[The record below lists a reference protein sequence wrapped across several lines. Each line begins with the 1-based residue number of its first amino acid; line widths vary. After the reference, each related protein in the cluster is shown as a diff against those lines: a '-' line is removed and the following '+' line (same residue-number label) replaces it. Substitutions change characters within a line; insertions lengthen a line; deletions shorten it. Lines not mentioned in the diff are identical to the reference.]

1 MIYYSPYIIQI
12 AFSYLIGW
20 LTLESSIIALHE
32 IVRGYGAI
40 FYAVQQECTNQNSI
54 SVSPLLGIHELLI
67 LQASN
72 HKNPHIKESA
82 FEFIR
87 IICSPKVPDKSLEKQ
102 NITKVVNNLKN
113 TELNVNDNDQF
124 KIKQTTVEAK
134 TILLENENDVFNK
147 IVDALSMGMEDNWC
161 HIRRSAIRAT
171 KNFLLSEILSKK
183 IDRDKSSNLE
193 TGDILCDG
201 ILINNSGIL
210 NKGTMSAC
218 WGKILPG
225 LCMSRFYV
233 ADGVCA
239 LAKDAWNGIIN
250 KYGNGRIIVATYLTE
265 IIDYYILMSKASNH
279 MVSEAAL
286 LALSECLLRIDKSLM
301 LPHIDKILQNMLS
314 CIHSD
319 SWPVKDSATIASGS
333 LLKFYASECKECSSH
348 IVESWCESLKNSIW
362 SVRENAAIAFGE
374 NLKQILKHPGE
385 QDILQIVLKHIN
397 ENIFSA
403 KKENLEEIKHVQFI
417 PPEMLEF
424 MLENERKNIL
434 KKKIEDDK
442 INQLNNPSI
451 SNTENDMGNVETVN
465 NDDTPVNVRVAWGCC
480 LDCMELRSGSPWE
493 ASDGCIY
500 LIRELASSHPE
511 EAMTFLPKIYELLL
525 VQDYKV
531 YHRLSTT
538 ILSQV

>member
-1 MIYYSPYIIQI
+1 M
-12 AFSYLIGW
+12 
-20 LTLESSIIALHE
+20 ESSIIALHE
-32 IVRGYGAI
+32 IVRGYGDI
-40 FYAVQQECTNQNSI
+40 FYAVQQECANQNSI
-54 SVSPLLGIHELLI
+54 SLSPTLSIHELLI
-67 LQASN
+67 SQASN

-87 IICSPKVPDKSLEKQ
+87 IICTPKQDIIK
-102 NITKVVNNLKN
+102 IVNNLKN
-113 TELNVNDNDQF
+113 TELNVNDNDQL
-124 KIKQTTVEAK
+124 KIKLTNIETK
-134 TILLENENDVFNK
+134 TIENENDVFNK

-171 KNFLLSEILSKK
+171 KNFLLSDILLKK
-183 IDRDKSSNLE
+183 IDRDNSNNLE

-201 ILINNSGIL
+201 VLMNNFCIL

-265 IIDYYILMSKASNH
+265 IINYYVLMSEASNH
-279 MVSEAAL
+279 MVSESAL

-301 LPHIDKILQNMLS
+301 LPHIDKISQNILF

-333 LLKFYASECKECSSH
+333 LLKFYASECKEYSYH

-374 NLKQILKHPGE
+374 NLKQILKYPGE

-397 ENIFSA
+397 ENIFNA
-403 KKENLEEIKHVQFI
+403 KKENFEEIKHVQFI

-434 KKKIEDDK
+434 KKKTEDDK
-442 INQLNNPSI
+442 INQLNDPVI
-451 SNTENDMGNVETVN
+451 SNIENNVESVEIVN
-465 NDDTPVNVRVAWGCC
+465 NDDTPVNIRVTWGCC

-500 LIRELASSHPE
+500 LIRELSSSHPV